1 MAAAAVLMVMVILAY
16 GIRRIVQ
23 TSVQEGLYGQI
34 CFSGNSRIK
43 RDACLGKG
51 FSGAGAQTAADQ
63 SVRAQAFD
71 ITGQRF
77 MAVPIV
83 AHDFRFCNLSVFDG
97 VNFKLFCPSEVL
109 ENFSVFISYCN
120 FHKCFLSFLCAYYG
134 G

>member
-23 TSVQEGLYGQI
+23 TAVQEGLYGQI
-34 CFSGNSRIK
+34 RISGSSRIK
-43 RDACLGKG
+43 RNARLGKG

-63 SVRAQAFD
+63 GVRAQAFD
-71 ITGQRF
+71 ISGQRF
-77 MAVPIV
+77 MAVPV
-83 AHDFRFCNLSVFDG
+83 SADNFSSRDLSVFDR
-97 VNFKLFCPSEVL
+97 VNLKLFCPSEML
-109 ENFSVFISYCN
+109 ENFSVFISYRD